1 MEIYII
7 KRDIRIY
14 VTNSRPNGW
23 TEWAE
28 IFCEHSGVAGW
39 CFRLKN
45 RIFFNIFFFPLAL
58 QLVLCIHVKFEFLKF
73 TLSQLIMQ
81 TFMQTEL
88 FLRFRSNQNQ
98 SELLDPIVD
107 PRGDHGVKKAQV

>member
-1 MEIYII
+1 MSPIAGQ
-7 KRDIRIY
+7 
-14 VTNSRPNGW
+14 TAGPNGLKFFVN
-23 TEWAE
+23 TQGLPG
-28 IFCEHSGVAGW
+28 GVLG
-39 CFRLKN
+39 LK
-45 RIFFNIFFFPLAL
+45 IEFFSTFFFPRAL